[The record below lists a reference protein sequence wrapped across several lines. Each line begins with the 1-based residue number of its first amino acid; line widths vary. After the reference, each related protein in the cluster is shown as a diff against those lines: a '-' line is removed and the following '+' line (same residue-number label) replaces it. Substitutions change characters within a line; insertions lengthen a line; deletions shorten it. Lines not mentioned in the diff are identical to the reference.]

1 MCWWLLITEL
11 AKYVNTI
18 ERFLSLKGLD
28 YLNLVTGMG
37 VWEKEMVAIV
47 NWENKKPNKKV

>member
-1 MCWWLLITEL
+1 MCWWLLVTEL

-18 ERFLSLKGLD
+18 EIFLSLKGLD

-47 NWENKKPNKKV
+47 NWENKKPNRKV